1 MVVTETRRADS
12 TWILDGQ
19 VTDRSTLSDEL
30 AQFCAKYSIYHVK
43 ETRDSLSVI
52 RNQAEGE
59 TTKLLGDI
67 LLINQNKIDILM
79 ANWGPTSTLNSIL
92 VLRKFSPWICEGI
105 LNLIAIYALSRLCH
119 HSVSSLG
126 LIHSHPV
133 DIL

>member
-59 TTKLLGDI
+59 TTKLLGDM
-67 LLINQNKIDILM
+67 L
-79 ANWGPTSTLNSIL
+79 
-92 VLRKFSPWICEGI
+92 SPRAENRYPNGQ
-105 LNLIAIYALSRLCH
+105 
-119 HSVSSLG
+119 LG
-126 LIHSHPV
+126 TNV
-133 DIL
+133 NTK